1 MTSTLKRYQ
10 KGLVAIVVTFNPDI
24 NRLNLLIK
32 ATLPQVA
39 SINLVDN
46 CSKNSALIK
55 KLIRGQYRV
64 NFIPLDQNYGIAY
77 AMNRGIEAAINIDAS
92 FVLLL
97 DQDSR
102 PMYRMTEYL
111 RLGFNK
117 SRDVI
122 AVGPLISD
130 ERSQGFALVRDEN
143 ANTNANANANT
154 NTNSPYIETDFLIS
168 SGTMIDVN
176 KFILVGGFK
185 SHYFIDHVD
194 TEWVFR
200 AIKRGYRIIVSNNA
214 LLDHE
219 LGDRVLVL
227 NFGFRKYI
235 IYYHSPLRDY
245 YMFRNTILLA
255 KDSVCPLF
263 WKWLLLLRIPKF
275 ILYFLCFGEK
285 RYLRFRLMMKG
296 IWHGL
301 SGISGRYDM
310 KKNKCMPI
318 PVTSLDI

>member
-32 ATLPQVA
+32 ATLPQVS

-46 CSKNSALIK
+46 QSKNKTLIK
-55 KLIRGQYRV
+55 NLIQGQSRV
-64 NFIPLDQNYGIAY
+64 NFIPLDHNYGIAY
-77 AMNRGIEAAINIDAS
+77 AMNRGIEAAIDIHAS

-111 RLGFNK
+111 RLGFYK

-130 ERSQGFALVRDEN
+130 ERSQGFTIVRDEN
-143 ANTNANANANT
+143 TNT

-168 SGTMIDVN
+168 SGTMIDAN
-176 KFILVGGFK
+176 KLILVGGFK

-200 AIKRGYRIIVSNNA
+200 ALKRGYRAIVSNNA

-219 LGDRVLVL
+219 LGDRVVVL

-235 IYYHSPLRDY
+235 VYYHSPLRDY

-263 WKWLLLLRIPKF
+263 WRWLLLLRIPKF

-285 RYLRFRLMMKG
+285 KYLRFRLMMKG

-301 SGISGRYDM
+301 SGISGKYDM
-310 KKNKCMPI
+310 KKNKCIPI